1 MYIVFTFVSFRKQ
14 SCVSLLVFIVS
25 TNLLTLS
32 VTDEENASLIL
43 FNAHNRLIESSLQN
57 NLHIFE
63 AFAHGSLFI
72 AP

>member
-14 SCVSLLVFIVS
+14 SCVSLLMFIVS

-43 FNAHNRLIESSLQN
+43 FHAHKHLI
-57 NLHIFE
+57 
-63 AFAHGSLFI
+63 
-72 AP
+72 

>member
-1 MYIVFTFVSFRKQ
+1 MLFNPKNKVDYVEYLKTSHSKH
-14 SCVSLLVFIVS
+14 
-25 TNLLTLS
+25 
-32 VTDEENASLIL
+32 ASLIL